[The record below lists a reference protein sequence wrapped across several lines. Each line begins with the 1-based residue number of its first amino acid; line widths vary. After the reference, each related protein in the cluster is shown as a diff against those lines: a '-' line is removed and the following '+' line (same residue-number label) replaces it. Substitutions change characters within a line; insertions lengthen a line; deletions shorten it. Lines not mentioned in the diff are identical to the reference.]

1 MDYGD
6 STMNQALSIEKIF
19 SEFFLNVKAIL
30 RRVGVSG
37 SQHVGPREQTII
49 LAIENAKQLVRNAL
63 LDDFDTPEAISV
75 LMNLVR
81 ELNRYMDSGAGTLSS
96 AILSSG
102 AKYITSI
109 LKIFGLI
116 PDNNEIGFAL
126 ESNGGVGENKEE
138 LLTPYLNAL
147 TSFREAVRLAAMSM
161 SPLHNPTPLYF

>member
-37 SQHVGPREQTII
+37 SQYVGPREQATL

-81 ELNRYMDSGAGTLSS
+81 ELNRYMDSATLSS

-126 ESNGGVGENKEE
+126 ETSGGVAENKEE
-138 LLTPYLNAL
+138 LLTPYLDVL
-147 TSFREAVRLAAMSM
+147 TNFREAVRLAAMSM
-161 SPLHNPTPLYF
+161 PSSLFLFCFDLV